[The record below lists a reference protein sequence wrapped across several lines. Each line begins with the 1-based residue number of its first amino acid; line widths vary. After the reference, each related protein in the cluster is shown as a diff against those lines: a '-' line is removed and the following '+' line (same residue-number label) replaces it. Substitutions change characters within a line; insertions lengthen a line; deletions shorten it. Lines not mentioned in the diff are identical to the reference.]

1 MGVPYPFSKALYLYG
16 EPIHVP
22 RDGDAEAWRV
32 KVQETLNALADEAE
46 RLVNDK

>member
-1 MGVPYPFSKALYLYG
+1 MVVPYPFSKALYLYG

-22 RDGDAEAWRV
+22 RNGDPEEWRL

-46 RLVNDK
+46 RLVNNQ